1 MRCRPFLFSRPLW
14 REVVKDGIRPC
25 IPDQAKVLVFI
36 HNGNKVLF
44 YIPAVTEDDN
54 MVLTAEFRHHLAD
67 HGHGKFEL

>member
-54 MVLTAEFRHHLAD
+54 MVLTAEVRHYLAD